1 MGIASVID
9 DLSDINIINL
19 KSERRHLYAKR
30 NKTGF
35 YKNGA

>member
-9 DLSDINIINL
+9 DLSDININL